1 MCSCVCVC
9 MCVFMCVCM
18 YRAQKLT
25 FVVLLFHGLAF
36 LELPFLLMNLRLPIL
51 ARLAG
56 QNHAPFPPP
65 GTLRTSHSWGSQARI
80 LNCVT
85 DSLATGVLQSRACS
99 KRRTGVYSAPGSLT
113 HTSIAFMLCLP
124 QCLVYVAIVYI
135 SFQIVPNPFSAQL
148 QRCD

>member
-1 MCSCVCVC
+1 MRKPGVHVQRLS
-9 MCVFMCVCM
+9 
-18 YRAQKLT
+18 QSLS
-25 FVVLLFHGLAF
+25 LLFSKTASPTETGAQQ
-36 LELPFLLMNLRLPIL
+36 L
-51 ARLAG
+51 ARVAG

-65 GTLRTSHSWGSQARI
+65 RTLRTSHSWGSQARI